1 MTLSTV
7 TWRQAVAAIAATL
20 LTLFAVIVVV
30 RSDGLPAVDAASSRA
45 TAWFVHQPTGRVVL
59 VDGYGGRA
67 LASLDAATP
76 GEQLSVAEGGP
87 GAFLLNDTTAEA
99 RAIDSVELRLG
110 TPFGLSALGAGRA
123 LSGVGQAGLVV
134 VNPEGGNANVVPAEG
149 EPISFPVEAG
159 TVTRVAPDGSI
170 WSLVDG
176 DLVRTTS
183 TATQVDRL
191 GVDGDALLSLVG
203 NQPLVVDVS
212 GGRARFG
219 NGAWQSLPTD
229 ADASEMLAQVPGPP
243 ARCGWVGADDDLW
256 CVSEDGLEETATV
269 EGLDIDGGDF
279 LAIAGEAA
287 AVVRRGPSSIVR
299 FDWRAG
305 VILEDRA
312 ASVSGDANLAVTA
325 TVDLVWVNDV
335 AGDFLWGV
343 NPWSVQAIDKDAQG
357 ILVLGDDGDVV
368 EVGEPGEGAP
378 GTGDGAA
385 TEPEVQEPD
394 DNGIDDPPVAIDD
407 PVTARSGASVPVQV
421 TANDFDPDG
430 EAIAV
435 SSVGVPGHGS
445 VDIGTATTVV
455 YTPEPGYV
463 GVDEFDYTIVDGNG
477 TEASASVIIE
487 LLAPGGANKAP
498 LGVVDAAQT
507 GPGVPVIVDVLLNDV
522 DPERDPLRLGGFSP
536 PQSVGQAALG
546 EVTETVGPSGLPALR
561 FAPTEGFEGTAI
573 FSYRPVDAL
582 EAVGEDVEVRVEVAR
597 FGDPN
602 RPPLVR
608 PDAVRLRRDVTTQ
621 VPVLVNDTDPDGDAL
636 TLSVIEPLPAALEV
650 EVEGAQLV
658 VTARAG
664 APALAPFTYSV
675 DDGNGHVV
683 RGSVLVG
690 VIDDVEPNRPPV
702 VTADSEK
709 VVAGESVILDVTA
722 NDVDPD
728 GDPLTVIDVGQPA
741 DDDGQAIIFSRDQIQ
756 FTPAAL
762 VDEEGQATARFT
774 YTVTDG
780 NGHEVVGD
788 VTITVLPEPLAEPP
802 FARDDST
809 FTFVD
814 VPVTVDV
821 LRNDGDPS
829 GGRPT
834 LVGRPGCPSG
844 GQATVTA
851 DGQVRYDPP
860 RGRSGAFRCTYEVTN
875 ARGLTA
881 SASILVSVREPE
893 ITNRPPQA
901 VLDSLTVEIGETGAI
916 DVIANDTDPDGSSN
930 ADLELVSSTAPVIG
944 TATRRG
950 RVITFVAGDQVGTA
964 TINYQ
969 VADPEGAVSL
979 GRLRVTVTEPVNEF
993 PIAVADTATIF
1004 GPGTPQQFDVLAN
1017 DSDPD
1022 ETPGGLSL
1030 VSAARVSGDATV
1042 TVSGSIVTLSPN
1054 PDFVG
1059 QVAAT
1064 YTIRDGEGL
1073 TATSSILLTVEE
1085 PLNRPPDARDDGA
1098 EVVNG
1103 GSTTVSLLL
1112 NDTDP
1117 DGDPLTVSILS
1128 GADPALGSA
1137 DLTATRTLSFTATPG
1152 ASGTALLTYQVSDG
1166 ELTDTATV
1174 RIEVRPCAESTPVA
1188 NDGFLQTGYRQ
1199 PIAVDL
1205 AAFGSNGAIVDVVG
1219 PPGYAGGVYTP
1230 PEGENG
1236 NVVIRYAV
1244 VNSCRL
1250 RASGQ
1255 VTIDVN
1261 QEPVASPRS
1270 FEVTR
1275 GTQVIV
1281 PVTDLATDAET
1292 LTITSIAGAPSWVV
1306 NESNRLVVQAPS
1318 GTTPGSTSFTA
1329 TVADP
1334 GGLTTATNVTITV
1347 RNRLPVAAPDTIDV
1361 SDGEPATLD
1370 LVTNDSD
1377 PDSSD
1382 ALTISELPA
1391 TPSFSITFPNGE
1403 TGTVVVQP
1411 DNRSVRVDPG
1421 DGRGS
1426 TTFSYRVRDEDG
1438 GVSAAAIVTVNAPK
1452 LNQAPTA
1459 TDQSVSVTVGTTAVV
1474 DLHAADPDGPPPTI
1488 VEATFSDPSEV
1499 VTDRSDLSLSILAT
1513 TPGTFE
1519 VSYQVT
1525 DGEANSPI
1533 ATVTIVAATPTTT
1546 TTTSATT
1553 STTATTVAPSAPTTT
1568 AL

>member
-134 VNPEGGNANVVPAEG
+134 VNPESGNANVVPAEG

-183 TATQVDRL
+183 TARQVDRL
-191 GVDGDALLSLVG
+191 GVDGDALLSLAG

-229 ADASEMLAQVPGPP
+229 ADASEMLAQVPVRPPDVDGSVPTTTSGVSPKTGSRRPQPLEGSTSMAATSWRSP
-243 ARCGWVGADDDLW
+243 ARRPQSCAEGRARSSASTGVLVSSSRTERLRCRATPTWRSRRRSTSCGSMTSPVTSSGESTHGVSRRSTRMRRASW
-256 CVSEDGLEETATV
+256 CSAKTAT
-269 EGLDIDGGDF
+269 
-279 LAIAGEAA
+279 
-287 AVVRRGPSSIVR
+287 SSR
-299 FDWRAG
+299 SAKSGRA
-305 VILEDRA
+305 RA
-312 ASVSGDANLAVTA
+312 
-325 TVDLVWVNDV
+325 
-335 AGDFLWGV
+335 
-343 NPWSVQAIDKDAQG
+343 
-357 ILVLGDDGDVV
+357 
-368 EVGEPGEGAP
+368 

-385 TEPEVQEPD
+385 REPEVREPD

-487 LLAPGGANKAP
+487 LLAPGAANKPP

-546 EVTETVGPSGLPALR
+546 EVTETIGPSGLPALR
-561 FAPTEGFEGTAI
+561 FAPTDGFEGTAI
-573 FSYRPVDAL
+573 FTYRPVDAL

-728 GDPLTVIDVGQPA
+728 GDPLTVIDVEQPA
-741 DDDGQAIIFSRDQIQ
+741 DDNGQAIIFSRDQIQ

-916 DVIANDTDPDGSSN
+916 DVIANDIDPDGSN

-950 RVITFVAGDQVGTA
+950 RVITFVAGNQVGTA

-969 VADPEGAVSL
+969 VADPDGAVSL

-1059 QVAAT
+1059 QVVAT

-1085 PLNRPPDARDDGA
+1085 PLNRPPDARDDIA

-1128 GADPALGSA
+1128 GV
-1137 DLTATRTLSFTATPG
+1137 RPG
-1152 ASGTALLTYQVSDG
+1152 ARIRDPHRDPHPQLHRHTRRIRHCVAHVSGERRRVDG
-1166 ELTDTATV
+1166 HRNGPDRGQAV
-1174 RIEVRPCAESTPVA
+1174 RRVDAGRERRIPADRVPPADRCGTGCVRLERHDRRRRRAPWLCGRRVHP
-1188 NDGFLQTGYRQ
+1188 
-1199 PIAVDL
+1199 
-1205 AAFGSNGAIVDVVG
+1205 
-1219 PPGYAGGVYTP
+1219 AGG
-1230 PEGENG
+1230 
-1236 NVVIRYAV
+1236 
-1244 VNSCRL
+1244 
-1250 RASGQ
+1250 
-1255 VTIDVN
+1255 
-1261 QEPVASPRS
+1261 
-1270 FEVTR
+1270 
-1275 GTQVIV
+1275 
-1281 PVTDLATDAET
+1281 
-1292 LTITSIAGAPSWVV
+1292 
-1306 NESNRLVVQAPS
+1306 
-1318 GTTPGSTSFTA
+1318 
-1329 TVADP
+1329 
-1334 GGLTTATNVTITV
+1334 
-1347 RNRLPVAAPDTIDV
+1347 
-1361 SDGEPATLD
+1361 
-1370 LVTNDSD
+1370 
-1377 PDSSD
+1377 
-1382 ALTISELPA
+1382 
-1391 TPSFSITFPNGE
+1391 
-1403 TGTVVVQP
+1403 
-1411 DNRSVRVDPG
+1411 
-1421 DGRGS
+1421 
-1426 TTFSYRVRDEDG
+1426 
-1438 GVSAAAIVTVNAPK
+1438 
-1452 LNQAPTA
+1452 
-1459 TDQSVSVTVGTTAVV
+1459 
-1474 DLHAADPDGPPPTI
+1474 
-1488 VEATFSDPSEV
+1488 
-1499 VTDRSDLSLSILAT
+1499 
-1513 TPGTFE
+1513 
-1519 VSYQVT
+1519 
-1525 DGEANSPI
+1525 
-1533 ATVTIVAATPTTT
+1533 
-1546 TTTSATT
+1546 
-1553 STTATTVAPSAPTTT
+1553 
-1568 AL
+1568 